1 MRPDLAASAHAY
13 LAAIER
19 GATSEE
25 LAAFFTPDVVQR
37 EFPNRLI
44 PSGATRDLAAI
55 LDGAARGKQILE
67 AQHFEVLNTVVRGSS
82 VALEVAW
89 RATFR
94 VTIGTLQPGTEMRAR
109 FAVFLKYRSGRIAE
123 QHNYDCFEPW

>member
-1 MRPDLAASAHAY
+1 MKHDLAASAHAY

-19 GATSEE
+19 GATGDE

-37 EFPNRLI
+37 EFPNRLV

-55 LDGAARGKQILE
+55 LEGAARGKQILSE
-67 AQHFEVLNTVVRGSS
+67 QTLRVLNTIVRGNA
-82 VALEVAW
+82 VALEVEW

-94 VTIGTLQPGTEMRAR
+94 VTIGTLQPGSEMRAR
-109 FAVFLKYRSGRIAE
+109 FAVFLRYSAGRIVE
-123 QHNYDCFEPW
+123 QHNYDCFDPW